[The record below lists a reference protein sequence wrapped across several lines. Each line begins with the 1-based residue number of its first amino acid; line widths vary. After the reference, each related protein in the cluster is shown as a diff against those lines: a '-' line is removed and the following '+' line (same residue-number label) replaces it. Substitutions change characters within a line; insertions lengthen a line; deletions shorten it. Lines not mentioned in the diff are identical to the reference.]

1 MFWLVLSEDEDWE
14 KSRGIMELL
23 VSIFTNVTFL
33 LLLGS
38 LVVFGILAA
47 QQKRIKSFQFQMS
60 IVLLVLIVSE
70 VIDVLFDFN
79 YIENPPLENLGSI
92 IHVISMAGIALI
104 FWGRLVY
111 SKKAQKSLVD
121 EIQK

>member
-1 MFWLVLSEDEDWE
+1 
-14 KSRGIMELL
+14 MELL

-33 LLLGS
+33 LLLGA

-47 QQKRIKSFQFQMS
+47 QQKKIKSFQFQMS

-79 YIENPPLENLGSI
+79 YIENHFLENLGSI
-92 IHVISMAGIALI
+92 IHVSAMTGIALI
-104 FWGRLVY
+104 FWGRFVY
-111 SKKAQKSLVD
+111 SKKTQKSLVD